1 MGALR
6 EQYAQRLECLQRHRV
21 VYGGILDPER
31 LRFVYET
38 QGKTRASLQDAQDLA
53 QQDARHVTDYCL
65 LDDASTQDFDLT
77 LNGYGDSSTSS
88 HYDDSNDNEIDY
100 YNESERDHSHH
111 RNKKI
116 NKQTKKSSSTTSKVQ
131 EMLLIKPT
139 RIFDVLGVNKILRTL
154 SLHPLISPIVD
165 VRHGDIF
172 LRIENTNESCL
183 S

>member
-1 MGALR
+1 
-6 EQYAQRLECLQRHRV
+6 

-31 LRFVYET
+31 LRSVYET

-65 LDDASTQDFDLT
+65 LDDDATQDFDLT

-88 HYDDSNDNEIDY
+88 HYDDNNDTDY
-100 YNESERDHSHH
+100 DYNESERDHSH
-111 RNKKI
+111 RNKN
-116 NKQTKKSSSTTSKVQ
+116 NKQTKKSSTTRSKVQ

-139 RIFDVLGVNKILRTL
+139 MIFDVLGVNKILRTM